1 MRTRTSTTTRSS
13 PPAAFS
19 SHPQHGFNSA
29 EDTAV
34 AYPIAFLIFVALSA
48 ACWFVSVSLFK
59 STLDDTSVTASPDY
73 TTTGALAVVVVAATC
88 FAPFPGGYV
97 AGLVV
102 WAVAAF
108 AGLGLTAGRA
118 MLLFAYLAASSFVE
132 RLVVLGVMD
141 MMGN

>member
-1 MRTRTSTTTRSS
+1 M
-13 PPAAFS
+13 
-19 SHPQHGFNSA
+19 
-29 EDTAV
+29 
-34 AYPIAFLIFVALSA
+34 AYPIAFLIFVALSTV
-48 ACWFVSVSLFK
+48 CWFVSVSLYK
-59 STLDDTSVTASPDY
+59 STLDDTSLTASPDF
-73 TTTGALAVVVVAATC
+73 TTTAALAVGAAALTC

-108 AGLGLTAGRA
+108 GGLCLNAGRA
-118 MLLFAYLAASSFVE
+118 TLLFAYLAASSFVE